1 MVQIYANLIK
11 SGKKRLEDVPE
22 KIRPEV
28 EKLLQEMER

>member
-1 MVQIYANLIK
+1 MATIYAKLIL
-11 SGKKRLEDVPE
+11 SGKKTIEDVPE